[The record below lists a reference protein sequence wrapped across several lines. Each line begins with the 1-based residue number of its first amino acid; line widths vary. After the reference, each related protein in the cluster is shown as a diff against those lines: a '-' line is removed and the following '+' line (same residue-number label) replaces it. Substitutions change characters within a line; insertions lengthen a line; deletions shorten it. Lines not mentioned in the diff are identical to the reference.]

1 MIIVLGKFKFEMYQ
15 DRLIEKYLRWG
26 AIVKGFSESM
36 VEAFAQSTLACL
48 TILSPLSGKLWDE
61 ILNVLFKFSPSR
73 MRSFGLIF
81 W

>member
-15 DRLIEKYLRWG
+15 YRLIEKYLRWG
-26 AIVKGFSESM
+26 AIVKGFSGSM

-61 ILNVLFKFSPSR
+61 YLMYSLSSRRQECVLL
-73 MRSFGLIF
+73 G
-81 W
+81 